1 LNSDDEFWNIFEDK
15 YEVIKLDFSEVPE
28 SGSFEEFQKKFGRM
42 LLSAAH
48 TGTHSIELE
57 RNFSSEMFASL
68 IISNQ
73 VPYGV
78 KLSDTK
84 KKKEPW
90 NFGQFKLFGKRDPL
104 N

>member
-1 LNSDDEFWNIFEDK
+1 
-15 YEVIKLDFSEVPE
+15 
-28 SGSFEEFQKKFGRM
+28 M

-57 RNFSSEMFASL
+57 PNFSSEMFASL

-84 KKKEPW
+84 KKKGTLEFRTVQTVRKKRPS
-90 NFGQFKLFGKRDPL
+90 KLKNCPGL
-104 N
+104 

>member
-1 LNSDDEFWNIFEDK
+1 
-15 YEVIKLDFSEVPE
+15 
-28 SGSFEEFQKKFGRM
+28 M

-84 KKKEPW
+84 KKRNPGISDSSNCSEKET
-90 NFGQFKLFGKRDPL
+90 L
-104 N
+104 